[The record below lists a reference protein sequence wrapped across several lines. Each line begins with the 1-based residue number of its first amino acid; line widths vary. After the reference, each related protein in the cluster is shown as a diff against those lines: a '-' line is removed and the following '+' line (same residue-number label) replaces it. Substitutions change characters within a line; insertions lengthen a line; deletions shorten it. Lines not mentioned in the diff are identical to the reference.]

1 MNFPVIDVFRKGFSV
16 MKSVVMARSAL
27 FVLVLAFVLS
37 AAPAF
42 AQAAAPPAAQ
52 PPAQAAPAPQPP
64 AAFPQGAKIALV
76 NLQTIAQL
84 SVDGKTSTAKVQAL
98 ITKKQAE
105 AAAKAKQLQDNQNK
119 LQQGGALLNETARAQ
134 LEKDIERQTVEQQRF
149 EQDAQAEVME
159 LQTQLQGDFQEKLFP
174 ILNQMVVEKG
184 LQVLFSAADAGII
197 AADPGIDLTQEAIK
211 RFDAA
216 TAAKAAAPAAAAPTA
231 KPAAPTAKPA
241 APATP
246 APKP

>member
-1 MNFPVIDVFRKGFSV
+1 
-16 MKSVVMARSAL
+16 MKTVVMVRPARLAL
-27 FVLVLAFVLS
+27 SVLSVLVLAFVLS

-42 AQAAAPPAAQ
+42 AQAAAQPPAAQ

-64 AAFPQGAKIALV
+64 AAFPQGAKIGLV
-76 NLQTIAQL
+76 NLQQIAAL
-84 SVDGKTSTAKVQAL
+84 SVDGKASTAKVQAL

-119 LQQGGALLNETARAQ
+119 LQQSGSLMNDAARAA

-149 EQDAQAEVME
+149 EQDAQAEVTE
-159 LQTQLQGDFQEKLFP
+159 LQTQLQGTFQEKLFP

-184 LQVLFSAADAGII
+184 LHMLLSAADAGII
-197 AADPGIDLTQEAIK
+197 AADPGIDLTLEAIK

-216 TAAKAAAPAAAAPTA
+216 MASPATA
-231 KPAAPTAKPA
+231 KPAAAPGSTAKP

-246 APKP
+246 ATKP

>member
-1 MNFPVIDVFRKGFSV
+1 
-16 MKSVVMARSAL
+16 MKTAL
-27 FVLVLAFVLS
+27 MVLVLAFVLS

-42 AQAAAPPAAQ
+42 AQAAAQPSAAQ

-64 AAFPQGAKIALV
+64 AAFPQGAKIGLV
-76 NLQTIAQL
+76 NLQQIAAL
-84 SVDGKTSTAKVQAL
+84 SVDGKASTAKVQAL
-98 ITKKQAE
+98 ITKKQTE

-119 LQQGGALLNETARAQ
+119 LQQSGALMNDTARAA

-149 EQDAQAEVME
+149 EQDAQAEVTE
-159 LQTQLQGDFQEKLFP
+159 LQTQLQGVFQEKLFP

-184 LQVLFSAADAGII
+184 LHMLLSAADAGII
-197 AADPGIDLTQEAIK
+197 AADPGIDLTLEAIK

-216 TAAKAAAPAAAAPTA
+216 TASPAAAKPAATPAPTA
-231 KPAAPTAKPA
+231 KP

>member
-1 MNFPVIDVFRKGFSV
+1 
-16 MKSVVMARSAL
+16 MKSVVMVRTARL
-27 FVLVLAFVLS
+27 VLPVLVLTLVLS
-37 AAPAF
+37 AAPGF
-42 AQAAAPPAAQ
+42 AQAAPAAQ
-52 PPAQAAPAPQPP
+52 PQAQAAPAPQPP
-64 AAFPQGAKIALV
+64 AAFLQGAKVALV
-76 NLQTIAQL
+76 NLQQIAQL
-84 SVDGKTSTAKVQAL
+84 SVDGKASTAKVQAL
-98 ITKKQAE
+98 ITRKQTE

-119 LQQGGALLNETARAQ
+119 LQQSGALMNDAARAQ

-149 EQDAQAEVME
+149 EQDAQAEVTE

-184 LQVLFSAADAGII
+184 LHMLLSAADAGII
-197 AADPGIDLTQEAIK
+197 AADPGIDLTLEAIK

-216 TAAKAAAPAAAAPTA
+216 TAAKAAAPAAAAPT
-231 KPAAPTAKPA
+231 TAKPA

>member
-1 MNFPVIDVFRKGFSV
+1 
-16 MKSVVMARSAL
+16 MKTVVMVRSARFVL
-27 FVLVLAFVLS
+27 SVLVLAFVLS

-42 AQAAAPPAAQ
+42 AQAAAQRPAAQ
-52 PPAQAAPAPQPP
+52 PQAAAPAQAPALRPP
-64 AAFPQGAKIALV
+64 AVFPQDSKIALV
-76 NLQTIAQL
+76 NLQQIAQL
-84 SVDGKTSTAKVQAL
+84 SVDGKASTAKVQAL
-98 ITKKQAE
+98 IAKKQTE

-119 LQQGGALLNETARAQ
+119 LQQSGALMNDTARAQ
-134 LEKDIERQTVEQQRF
+134 LEKEIEKEQLEQQRF

-174 ILNQMVVEKG
+174 ILNQMVLEKG
-184 LQVLFSAADAGII
+184 LHVLFSAADAGII
-197 AADPGIDLTQEAIK
+197 AADPGIDLTVEAIK

-216 TAAKAAAPAAAAPTA
+216 TAATPVPA
-231 KPAAPTAKPA
+231 AKPA

>member
-1 MNFPVIDVFRKGFSV
+1 MVRS
-16 MKSVVMARSAL
+16 ARSVL
-27 FVLVLAFVLS
+27 SVLVLALVLS

-42 AQAAAPPAAQ
+42 AQAAAQPAAQ
-52 PPAQAAPAPQPP
+52 PPAQAAPAPAPQPP

-76 NLQTIAQL
+76 NLQQIAAL
-84 SVDGKTSTAKVQAL
+84 SVDGKASTAKVQAL
-98 ITKKQAE
+98 ITKKQTE
-105 AAAKAKQLQDNQNK
+105 GAAKAKQLQDNQSK
-119 LQQGGALLNETARAQ
+119 LQQSGALMNDAARAA

-149 EQDAQAEVME
+149 EQDAQAEVTE
-159 LQTQLQGDFQEKLFP
+159 LQTQLQGVFQEKLFP

-184 LQVLFSAADAGII
+184 LHVLFSAADAGSI
-197 AADPGIDLTQEAIK
+197 AADPGIDLTLEAIK

-216 TAAKAAAPAAAAPTA
+216 TAAKPAAAAPAAAPTA

-241 APATP
+241 APATT